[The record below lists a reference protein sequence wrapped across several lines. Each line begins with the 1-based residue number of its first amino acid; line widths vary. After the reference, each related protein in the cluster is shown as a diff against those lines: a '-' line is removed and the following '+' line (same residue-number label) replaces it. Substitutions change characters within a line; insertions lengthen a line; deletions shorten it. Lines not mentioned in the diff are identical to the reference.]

1 MTSTDR
7 ILLLVAGFPGT
18 GKSRLCTLVQEHLG
32 PFTALSLD
40 DAKEELY
47 DLHGFA
53 DPVARE
59 HLDRAALETFLA
71 QVRTTMADGRRSVL
85 AEYPFSE
92 KQRPQLEAACADY
105 GFRPVTVRLVA
116 DFEVLFERQRRRDL
130 DPSRHVGHL
139 VDAYRSGDTLDDR
152 RDAPRLLSREVFR
165 DRYLHRGY
173 GTFALGESLEIDTTD
188 FAQLDDDDVVSRI
201 GQILQNSQIS
211 QNSPAVRTSRE
222 PGLLE
227 RERA

>member
-18 GKSRLCTLVQEHLG
+18 GKSRLCTLVQECLG

-40 DAKEELY
+40 DEKEELY

-71 QVRTTMADGRRSVL
+71 QVRTTMADGRQPIL

-152 RDAPRLLSREVFR
+152 RDAPRLLSREVFL
-165 DRYLHRGY
+165 DRCLHRGY
-173 GTFALGESLEIDTTD
+173 GTFALGESVEIDTTD
-188 FAQLDDDDVVSRI
+188 FAQLGDDDVISRI
-201 GQILQNSQIS
+201 AQILQTSQGPP
-211 QNSPAVRTSRE
+211 NSPADRTSRG
-222 PGLLE
+222 PGSLE
-227 RERA
+227 EDRP